1 MLRTITIKIMS
12 RIPTPSCKGQRCNSV
27 LQYAKDID
35 TFGMVQGVKVDKR
48 IQSIWPWQQDEA
60 QCIHRDPSQSLG
72 WGEKDWGVR
81 LNISEENSG
90 TATSRHDVRTTVR
103 QAQALV
109 LIITDSET
117 GQAWAN
123 SSKAVMTAAAV
134 PG

>member
-1 MLRTITIKIMS
+1 MK
-12 RIPTPSCKGQRCNSV
+12 PTAFTETLARAWAG
-27 LQYAKDID
+27 D
-35 TFGMVQGVKVDKR
+35 
-48 IQSIWPWQQDEA
+48 
-60 QCIHRDPSQSLG
+60 
-72 WGEKDWGVR
+72 EKDWGVR